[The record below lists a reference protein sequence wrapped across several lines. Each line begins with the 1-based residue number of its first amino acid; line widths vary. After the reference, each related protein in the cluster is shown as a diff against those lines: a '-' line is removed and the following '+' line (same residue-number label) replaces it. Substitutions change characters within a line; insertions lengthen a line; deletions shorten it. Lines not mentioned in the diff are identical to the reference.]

1 MLRRF
6 RCIQSFFKHFRNFVE
21 YFHTNFELLPE
32 NVGKD
37 LKQIISSGYE
47 FATSLLYTKRFANN
61 NTLNPVA
68 SVVQLVTSNVL
79 TLGRGFKS
87 RCRHTNLDFSSQK

>member
-47 FATSLLYTKRFANN
+47 FAT
-61 NTLNPVA
+61 
-68 SVVQLVTSNVL
+68 
-79 TLGRGFKS
+79 
-87 RCRHTNLDFSSQK
+87 